1 MPNKELTFEEWEKRV
16 LECKEEILNYILT
29 RYDDTTDEVVD
40 NWLEYIIDN
49 ELDIDINVIKNG
61 YTYSIDVYRVDT
73 NGNTLTDDWLTLK

>member
-40 NWLEYIIDN
+40 NWLEYIR
-49 ELDIDINVIKNG
+49 
-61 YTYSIDVYRVDT
+61 Y
-73 NGNTLTDDWLTLK
+73 